1 MTTVYIWIH
10 QRKASLML
18 NLLKCEFV
26 SLSALVMPYCLSRF
40 HRYTAGQET
49 VYQPVESIRG
59 NGCVLPLSVNLTMG
73 SAPIISLLLD
83 HPGPDH
89 PLLTSSSDLHPS
101 YNYYW
106 TILDRS
112 FLCYLHHEI
121 CTHHISATGPSCSG
135 PSSVNLNMGSAP
147 II

>member
-1 MTTVYIWIH
+1 MTTVYVWIY

-18 NLLKCEFV
+18 NLLKFEFV

-89 PLLTSSSDLHPS
+89 PVLPLPRDLHAS
-101 YNYYW
+101 YHYHW
-106 TILDRS
+106 TIVDRTI
-112 FLCYLHHEI
+112 LC
-121 CTHHISATGPSCSG
+121 
-135 PSSVNLNMGSAP
+135 
-147 II
+147 